1 MSIYTL
7 PFINSPVKLNPGRAE
22 SVTAQ
27 PPEIMSAW
35 STLALTEM
43 AEGLSFQGDS
53 SLLNPM
59 HYLPSPGHTKFW
71 QERTPLAQ
79 YINNEVV
86 GTRMR
91 RWQRPIHDFVM
102 PYLRGIEERTSGE
115 IVIPQEVQRRRD
127 LNTLADQVIPYVPL
141 LRHLPI
147 PIPGRGFQ
155 PNRHS
160 RHNENIFR
168 KISIQQS

>member
-1 MSIYTL
+1 MRLSSEIL
-7 PFINSPVKLNPGRAE
+7 VALNR
-22 SVTAQ
+22 SVR
-27 PPEIMSAW
+27 SAW
-35 STLALTEM
+35 SALALETEM

-115 IVIPQEVQRRRD
+115 IVIPQQVQRRRD
-127 LNTLADQVIPYVPL
+127 LNTLADQVKTSFSSFCHLRKPL
-141 LRHLPI
+141 
-147 PIPGRGFQ
+147 Q
-155 PNRHS
+155 PS
-160 RHNENIFR
+160 GIFFTIFIYMR
-168 KISIQQS
+168 NL